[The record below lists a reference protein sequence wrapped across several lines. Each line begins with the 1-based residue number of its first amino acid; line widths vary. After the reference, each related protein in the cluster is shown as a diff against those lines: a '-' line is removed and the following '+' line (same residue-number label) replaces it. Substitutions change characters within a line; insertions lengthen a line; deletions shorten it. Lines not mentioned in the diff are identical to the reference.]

1 MLKINRSESIN
12 LVRKDTLP
20 ELKPQIEFK
29 EVLNE
34 KIKNYFEDWSKV
46 DTKLKNKLQA
56 LDPSIR
62 SLIELQDN
70 FQQINIKT
78 QVATQATEAVTGTV
92 KKLQNISG
100 N

>member
-1 MLKINRSESIN
+1 MLKINRSENIN
-12 LVRKDTLP
+12 LVKSQTLP
-20 ELKPQIEFK
+20 ELKPQKEFK
-29 EVLNE
+29 EVLTE
-34 KIKNYFEDWSKV
+34 KVKDYFEDWSKV

-56 LDPSIR
+56 LDPSIK

-70 FQQINIKT
+70 FQQINLKT
-78 QVATQATEAVTGTV
+78 QVATQAVEAVTGTV